1 MRAQGQTLVPG
12 FAYKGKKTKE
22 REDKLMVKKEIPI
35 YDSLPEG
42 WRIKEGANTAPRGYV
57 WIWNVKSRF
66 GGEYRHGLMK
76 IRKEGK

>member
-1 MRAQGQTLVPG
+1 MA
-12 FAYKGKKTKE
+12 
-22 REDKLMVKKEIPI
+22 KKEIPI

-57 WIWNVKSRF
+57 WIWNVKSHF

-76 IRKEGK
+76 IREEGKQLC

>member
-1 MRAQGQTLVPG
+1 MA
-12 FAYKGKKTKE
+12 
-22 REDKLMVKKEIPI
+22 KKEIPI

-57 WIWNVKSRF
+57 WIWNVKSHF